1 MDLNLGTIIVGIIC
15 TLICVIPFILMGRSK
30 KKKEH
35 EQLLLL
41 TNIANQH
48 GGSITQHEFCGNFGI
63 AIDENKGFVYFNKN
77 VKGAITEGF
86 VDLNQITACK
96 VNNISISF
104 TENKETYHKINRLD
118 LCFIPDNHTSKEIR
132 WEFFSLENN
141 LQPYGEFQAAERWS
155 KLINKQIQVKV

>member
-1 MDLNLGTIIVGIIC
+1 
-15 TLICVIPFILMGRSK
+15 
-30 KKKEH
+30 
-35 EQLLLL
+35 
-41 TNIANQH
+41 
-48 GGSITQHEFCGNFGI
+48 
-63 AIDENKGFVYFNKN
+63 
-77 VKGAITEGF
+77 
-86 VDLNQITACK
+86 

-104 TENKETYHKINRLD
+104 TENKETYYKINRLD